1 MSHLR
6 DRLALAALLAA
17 ACCAGAG
24 AQDRID
30 PLPKDL
36 EQVGI
41 DEHLDATLPLDLE
54 FTDHTG
60 KQVRLRDYFD
70 GEHPVIL
77 TLNYFKCQMLCT
89 LQLNELVDALKPL
102 DWIAGDQFEI
112 VTVSFNF
119 EEGPALAALK
129 RQSYLDFYG
138 KPEAADGWHFLT
150 SPGNQKN
157 IDALLKATGF
167 RVKYIEE
174 TGEFSHAAALIL
186 CTPDGRIS
194 RYLYAF
200 PYPPKTVRLSLVEAS
215 EGKIGSTVDRILLFC
230 YHYDGEGGYS
240 LAAMNVVR
248 AGGVLSLILV
258 GGLLL
263 ILWRYDVRRRKAAL
277 VPTP

>member
-1 MSHLR
+1 MSKHRDHLAR
-6 DRLALAALLAA
+6 AVLLALAWCAA
-17 ACCAGAG
+17 AG
-24 AQDRID
+24 AQDRIE

-41 DEHLDATLPLDLE
+41 DERLDTTLPLDLE

-70 GEHPVIL
+70 GKTPVIL
-77 TLNYFKCQMLCT
+77 TLNYFRCQMLCT
-89 LQLNELVDALKPL
+89 LQLNELVDTLKLL
-102 DWIAGDQFEI
+102 DWVAGDQFQI
-112 VTVSFNF
+112 VTVSFNP
-119 EEGPALAALK
+119 EEGHALAALK
-129 RQSYLDFYG
+129 RQSYLSYYG
-138 KPEAADGWHFLT
+138 KPAAAEGWHFLT
-150 SPGNQKN
+150 SPGNEQN

-167 RVKYIEE
+167 RIKYIPE
-174 TGEFSHAAALIL
+174 TGEYSHAAALIL

-230 YHYDGEGGYS
+230 YHYDGQGYS
-240 LAAMNVVR
+240 LAAMNFVR
-248 AGGVLSLILV
+248 AGGVLSLVLV

-263 ILWRYDVRRRKAAL
+263 ILWRFDPRRRKTAP
-277 VPTP
+277 VPDP